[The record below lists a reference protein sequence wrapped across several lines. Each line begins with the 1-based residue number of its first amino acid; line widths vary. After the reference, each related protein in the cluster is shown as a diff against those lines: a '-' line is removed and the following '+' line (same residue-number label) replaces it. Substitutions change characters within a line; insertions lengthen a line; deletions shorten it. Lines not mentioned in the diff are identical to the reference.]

1 MKMKKILAAL
11 FILLLI
17 LILVLVVRTV
27 TYKFG
32 KVTRNVDDKELV
44 NTAPSEQSVR
54 RFVGGIR
61 IPTISNEVYEETD
74 FKPFDEF
81 MKYLADSYPE
91 VYRVMD
97 ADTINTY
104 GLVFHWKGR
113 NSDLKPILF
122 LSHYDVVP
130 VVGYDPST
138 ATGFTTNRCLP
149 SGLIRRSGIILPS
162 RELLQADAYTVVEH
176 LT

>member
-54 RFVGGIR
+54 RFV
-61 IPTISNEVYEETD
+61 
-74 FKPFDEF
+74 
-81 MKYLADSYPE
+81 
-91 VYRVMD
+91 
-97 ADTINTY
+97 
-104 GLVFHWKGR
+104 
-113 NSDLKPILF
+113 
-122 LSHYDVVP
+122 
-130 VVGYDPST
+130 
-138 ATGFTTNRCLP
+138 
-149 SGLIRRSGIILPS
+149 
-162 RELLQADAYTVVEH
+162 
-176 LT
+176 